1 MSSQQDPLF
10 SIEGQV
16 AVMTGAGGV
25 LIGGM
30 ARELARRGAHVVVVD
45 RAVDQAQKV
54 AEGIRAEGGMAE
66 AVIADV
72 LDRKSLGD
80 ALSCVM
86 ESYGRVDILINGAG
100 GNRKEAS
107 TSPELSFFDMPA
119 DALKFVMDLN
129 LLGTIFPTQIFGRI
143 MARQKHGVILN
154 ISSMNSFRPLTKI
167 IGYSAAKAAINNV
180 TQWLAVH
187 LAQNYAPEIRVN
199 AIAPG
204 FFLGEQNRDLLVNRE
219 TGNLTPRGQLVI
231 DHTPMGRFGAP
242 ADLLGTSL
250 WLLSPASS
258 FVTGITVPVDGGFSS
273 FSGV

>member
-1 MSSQQDPLF
+1 MSGQQDPLF
-10 SIEGQV
+10 SVEGQV

-30 ARELARRGAHVVVVD
+30 ARELAKRGAQVVVVD

-54 AEGIRAEGGMAE
+54 AEGIRAEGGLAE

-107 TSPELSFFDMPA
+107 TSPEMSFFDMPA

-143 MARQKHGVILN
+143 MARQKQGVILN

-187 LAQNYAPEIRVN
+187 LAQNYSPGIRVN

-204 FFLGEQNRDLLVNRE
+204 FFETAQNKFLLRDEKTGE
-219 TGNLTPRGQLVI
+219 LTARGQQIVG
-231 DHTPMGRFGAP
+231 HTPMGRFGVP
-242 ADLLGTSL
+242 EDLMGTL
-250 WLLSPASS
+250 IWLVSPASK
-258 FVTGITVPVDGGFSS
+258 FVTGIVVPVDGGFSAY
-273 FSGV
+273 SGV

>member
-1 MSSQQDPLF
+1 MSGEKDSLF
-10 SIEGQV
+10 SVEGQV
-16 AVMTGAGGV
+16 AVMIGAGGV

-30 ARELARRGAHVVVVD
+30 ARELALRGAHVVVVD

-54 AEGIRAEGGMAE
+54 AEDIRAEGGAAE

-129 LLGTIFPTQIFGRI
+129 LLGTIFPTQVFGRI
-143 MARQKHGVILN
+143 MARQKKGVILN

-204 FFLGEQNRDLLVNRE
+204 FFETAQNKFLLRDEKTGE
-219 TGNLTPRGQLVI
+219 LTARGQQIVG
-231 DHTPMGRFGAP
+231 HTPMGRFGVP
-242 ADLLGTSL
+242 ADLMGTL
-250 WLLSPASS
+250 IWLVSPASA
-258 FVTGITVPVDGGFSS
+258 FVTGIVVPVDGGFSAY
-273 FSGV
+273 SGV